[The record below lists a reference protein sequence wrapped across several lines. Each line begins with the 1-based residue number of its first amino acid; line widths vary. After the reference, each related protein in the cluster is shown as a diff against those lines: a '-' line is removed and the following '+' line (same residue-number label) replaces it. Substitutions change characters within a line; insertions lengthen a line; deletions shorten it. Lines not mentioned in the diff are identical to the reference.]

1 MSKKYPLISVFILI
15 LVMTST
21 FVLSDDKKKDD
32 FSMSHGRL
40 PMEERVNILDVS
52 PFTNDVVYGLYVN
65 NEDLTL

>member
-1 MSKKYPLISVFILI
+1 
-15 LVMTST
+15 MTST